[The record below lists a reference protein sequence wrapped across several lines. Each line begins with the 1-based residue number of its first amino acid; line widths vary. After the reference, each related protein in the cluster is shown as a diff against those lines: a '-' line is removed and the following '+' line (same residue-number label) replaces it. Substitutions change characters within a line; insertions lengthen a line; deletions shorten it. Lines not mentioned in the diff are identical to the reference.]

1 MGLKSI
7 FQEGMKERRRKKS
20 LRSKKNEFKSKEK
33 SYGEQLT
40 ALGKKAWEAKIDIS
54 IFGDLKAAL
63 GNVQKNLDDLR
74 AQAEKLLKQKGESEA
89 VKKQENDRLNSG
101 QNEME
106 EKKRDVDRRL
116 NEKKNAWQA
125 LQKEAEQATSRLAA
139 IAVESTRLGGKTA
152 DTATAET
159 EKNEIAKQLAS
170 LAKEGEELKAR
181 IKEKEESS
189 EPINLQIAPLQEET
203 GQLQKQIESIRAEQK
218 KMSAEMDQKIVSLTK
233 EMDGTK
239 SKITESEKMQN
250 LDFNRLGEKL
260 ATAQHQDPNIAKEIA
275 AARTVKTEMEG
286 IQSLMGGL
294 ERQKDESQVSAYKK
308 MMAIIISGIV
318 LLTAIIAALFILLAP
333 KKNESPFGALGG
345 HEGAAAASMENLAQQ
360 MQKGFGGIKAESE
373 KIQGKKIIAAAE
385 VTLKAVLPSMAGWQM
400 ENPSYSRGTVGEL
413 ETAHLQTEYA
423 GPESRKIHVNITDA
437 GGASALLVPVKM
449 LFAMKITIDNEETY
463 QKVSVY
469 NNIPV
474 AERYD
479 KRNQEASFG
488 VIIRDRYL
496 IELKTKAENGLELLK
511 DFMNKLDFSQLV
523 P

>member
-1 MGLKSI
+1 M
-7 FQEGMKERRRKKS
+7 
-20 LRSKKNEFKSKEK
+20 N
-33 SYGEQLT
+33 
-40 ALGKKAWEAKIDIS
+40 
-54 IFGDLKAAL
+54 
-63 GNVQKNLDDLR
+63 
-74 AQAEKLLKQKGESEA
+74 AE
-89 VKKQENDRLNSG
+89 
-101 QNEME
+101 
-106 EKKRDVDRRL
+106 
-116 NEKKNAWQA
+116 
-125 LQKEAEQATSRLAA
+125 
-139 IAVESTRLGGKTA
+139 I
-152 DTATAET
+152 
-159 EKNEIAKQLAS
+159 
-170 LAKEGEELKAR
+170 
-181 IKEKEESS
+181 
-189 EPINLQIAPLQEET
+189 
-203 GQLQKQIESIRAEQK
+203 
-218 KMSAEMDQKIVSLTK
+218 DQKIVSLTK

-239 SKITESEKMQN
+239 SKIAKSEKIQN